1 MFKYLGVWSQNRA
14 MYQPSKMKIS
24 HQTTVLGSMFFQIL
38 EELIIMSK
46 YILSCRTPCTLC
58 NLK

>member
-24 HQTTVLGSMFFQIL
+24 HHNSFRFNVLSDFRGIDNNEQIHNV
-38 EELIIMSK
+38 MHN
-46 YILSCRTPCTLC
+46 TLHP
-58 NLK
+58 L